1 MRKFILVLSAML
13 LSLGGLATTA
23 GAQEDP
29 GTIVDIAAGNPDFST
44 LVTAVT
50 AAELV
55 DTLSGPGPFT
65 VFAPTNSAF
74 AAVPSETLDA
84 LLADPSGA
92 LTDVL
97 SLHVISGNVSSE
109 QAIAAAGGTVDT
121 LGGPI
126 TVELDGE
133 NLVVGGATV
142 IDADIAASNGTIHVI
157 DAVITQTAPAA
168 ETAPTAA
175 PAPVPSAVNS
185 GDSGLAATS
194 STNLG
199 LVALFGALALAGI
212 GTSTLVLA
220 RARRES

>member
-1 MRKFILVLSAML
+1 MRKSMFAFFAAL
-13 LSLGGLATTA
+13 LLTFGGFASTA
-23 GAQEDP
+23 SAQEDP

-44 LVTAVT
+44 LVEAVT
-50 AAELV
+50 AAGLV
-55 DTLSGPGPFT
+55 ETLSGPGPFT

-84 LLADPSGA
+84 LLADPEGA

-126 TVELDGE
+126 TVELDGD

-142 IDADIAASNGTIHVI
+142 IDADIPASNGTIHVI
-157 DAVITQTAPAA
+157 DAVITETAPAA
-168 ETAPTAA
+168 EPAPAA
-175 PAPVPSAVNS
+175 PAPTAVNS

-194 STNLG
+194 STNVG

-212 GTSTLVLA
+212 GTSTFALA
-220 RARRES
+220 RARRDS